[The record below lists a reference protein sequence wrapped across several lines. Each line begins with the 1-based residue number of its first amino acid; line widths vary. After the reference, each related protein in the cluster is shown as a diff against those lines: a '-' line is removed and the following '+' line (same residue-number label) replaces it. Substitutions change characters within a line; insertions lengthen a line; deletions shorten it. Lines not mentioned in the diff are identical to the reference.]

1 MKVLQY
7 YQRVYFHTSCG
18 DSHVLHYTKN
28 RFFFSLHV
36 LSSAGDRSQVGSAD
50 RQDSDGDDSD
60 GPDDEENDDNEEE
73 EEDSQ
78 AESGLSTN
86 PSVSASPQH
95 IPSKEAEV
103 PPSALLAQMSISSVS
118 LTLSQPPAPESQT
131 SHLESIP
138 MMGPVSLSKQIS
150 ISGSCYSPMPL
161 LYSPPP
167 VATTSDSYTSDT
179 ESVHMMSPV
188 SPCRQMSIDY
198 PDFDVP
204 PSPPVPGK
212 GSKLGQVRPM
222 YSHCVSLHASLPAS
236 LLSYPYPY
244 FESCMRGTST
254 KLL

>member
-1 MKVLQY
+1 MNESGSVLPKGPSICPRAQVMTHML
-7 YQRVYFHTSCG
+7 RAIPRIDLCI
-18 DSHVLHYTKN
+18 
-28 RFFFSLHV
+28 
-36 LSSAGDRSQVGSAD
+36 LSSTGDRSQVSSAD

-95 IPSKEAEV
+95 ISSKEAEV
-103 PPSALLAQMSISSVS
+103 PPSTLLAQMSISSIS
-118 LTLSQPPAPESQT
+118 LPPSHPAAPKWHTSDSESV
-131 SHLESIP
+131 L
-138 MMGPVSLSKQIS
+138 MMSPLSLSKQIA
-150 ISGSCYSPMPL
+150 ISGSCCSPVPL
-161 LYSPPP
+161 PYCPP
-167 VATTSDSYTSDT
+167 AFTTTSDSYTSDT

-198 PDFDVP
+198 PDLDVP

-222 YSHCVSLHASLPAS
+222 YSHCVSLHHSLPAS
-236 LLSYPYPY
+236 FLSYPYPY
-244 FESCMRGTST
+244 FESCMQGTST

>member
-1 MKVLQY
+1 M
-7 YQRVYFHTSCG
+7 S
-18 DSHVLHYTKN
+18 
-28 RFFFSLHV
+28 
-36 LSSAGDRSQVGSAD
+36 SAD
-50 RQDSDGDDSD
+50 RQDSDGDESD

-118 LTLSQPPAPESQT
+118 LPLSLDSVPLMS
-131 SHLESIP
+131 P
-138 MMGPVSLSKQIS
+138 MYLSKQIS
-150 ISGSCYSPMPL
+150 ASGSRCSPMPL
-161 LYSPPP
+161 PTSPPP
-167 VATTSDSYTSDT
+167 VATTSESCTSDT
-179 ESVHMMSPV
+179 ESVQMMSPV

-212 GSKLGQVRPM
+212 GSKLGQVRSM
-222 YSHCVSLHASLPAS
+222 YSHCVSLHPSLSASLF
-236 LLSYPYPY
+236 SYPYPY
-244 FESCMRGTST
+244 FESCMRSSST

>member
-1 MKVLQY
+1 MNESGLVLPKGLY
-7 YQRVYFHTSCG
+7 IFLPALMMTHTFCEISRI
-18 DSHVLHYTKN
+18 DF
-28 RFFFSLHV
+28 RA
-36 LSSAGDRSQVGSAD
+36 LSSTGDRSQVSSAD

-60 GPDDEENDDNEEE
+60 GADDEENDEDE

-95 IPSKEAEV
+95 ISSKEAEV
-103 PPSALLAQMSISSVS
+103 PPSALLAQMSISSIS
-118 LTLSQPPAPESQT
+118 LTPSQPPASESRT
-131 SHLESIP
+131 SNSESVP
-138 MMGPVSLSKQIS
+138 MMNPVSLSKQMT
-150 ISGSCYSPMPL
+150 ISGSYCSPVPL
-161 LYSPPP
+161 PYYPPIVP
-167 VATTSDSYTSDT
+167 TTSDSYTSDT

-212 GSKLGQVRPM
+212 GSKLGQVRPV
-222 YSHCVSLHASLPAS
+222 YSNFISLPAS
-236 LLSYPYPY
+236 FLSYPYPY
-244 FESCMRGTST
+244 FESCMHSPPT

>member
-1 MKVLQY
+1 M
-7 YQRVYFHTSCG
+7 
-18 DSHVLHYTKN
+18 
-28 RFFFSLHV
+28 
-36 LSSAGDRSQVGSAD
+36 GSAD

>member
-1 MKVLQY
+1 MSFFSSCDD
-7 YQRVYFHTSCG
+7 VYVQQNSET
-18 DSHVLHYTKN
+18 
-28 RFFFSLHV
+28 RIQFFFSRI
-36 LSSAGDRSQVGSAD
+36 SSAGDRSQVSSAD

-95 IPSKEAEV
+95 ISSKEADV
-103 PPSALLAQMSISSVS
+103 PPSALLAQMSISSIS
-118 LTLSQPPAPESQT
+118 LPLSQPPVPESHAT
-131 SHLESIP
+131 YSESVP
-138 MMGPVSLSKQIS
+138 MMSPVFLSKH
-150 ISGSCYSPMPL
+150 SGSCCSPMAFL
-161 LYSPPP
+161 HSPPP
-167 VATTSDSYTSDT
+167 VATTSESYTSDT

-204 PSPPVPGK
+204 PSPPVQGK
-212 GSKLGQVRPM
+212 GSKIGQVRPLF
-222 YSHCVSLHASLPAS
+222 SHCVPLHPSLSAS

-244 FESCMRGTST
+244 FDSCMQGTST

>member
-1 MKVLQY
+1 M
-7 YQRVYFHTSCG
+7 S
-18 DSHVLHYTKN
+18 
-28 RFFFSLHV
+28 
-36 LSSAGDRSQVGSAD
+36 SAD

-118 LTLSQPPAPESQT
+118 LALSQPPAPESHT
-131 SHLESIP
+131 SDSESVP
-138 MMGPVSLSKQIS
+138 MMSPVSLSKQIS

-222 YSHCVSLHASLPAS
+222 YSHCVSLHPSLPAS

>member
-1 MKVLQY
+1 MCVCL
-7 YQRVYFHTSCG
+7 
-18 DSHVLHYTKN
+18 
-28 RFFFSLHV
+28 
-36 LSSAGDRSQVGSAD
+36 SAGDRSHVSSAD

-95 IPSKEAEV
+95 IPSREAEV

-118 LTLSQPPAPESQT
+118 LPLSLPPAPEPRPSD
-131 SHLESIP
+131 SSDSAP
-138 MMGPVSLSKQIS
+138 MMSPVSLTKQAS
-150 ISGSCYSPMPL
+150 MSGSCCSPVPL
-161 LYSPPP
+161 PYSPPP

-212 GSKLGQVRPM
+212 GSKPGQVRPM
-222 YSHCVSLHASLPAS
+222 YSHCVSLHRSMPATR
-236 LLSYPYPY
+236 LSYPYPY